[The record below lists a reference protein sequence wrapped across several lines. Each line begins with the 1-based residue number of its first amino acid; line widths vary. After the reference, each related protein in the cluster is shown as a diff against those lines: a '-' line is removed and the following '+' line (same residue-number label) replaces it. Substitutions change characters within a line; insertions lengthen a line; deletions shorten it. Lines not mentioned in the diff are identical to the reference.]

1 MMNQLLRVPHMLLM
15 TPYIVLMPL
24 SAVAAAVDPHPQA
37 VVDIA
42 TLTGA
47 CIIALG
53 GEVAGLFTPSDA
65 MADSLAVASKAV
77 GEKVWR
83 MPMEASY
90 AEQLKSSVADMKN
103 TGAGRAQAGSC
114 LVMWEGLKQ

>member
-1 MMNQLLRVPHMLLM
+1 MRMCV
-15 TPYIVLMPL
+15 
-24 SAVAAAVDPHPQA
+24 QA
-37 VVDIA
+37 IVDIA

-65 MADSLAVASKAV
+65 MAAGLSAASNAA
-77 GEKVWR
+77 GEKLWR

-103 TGAGRAQAGSC
+103 TGEQAAALHCIRGYT
-114 LVMWEGLKQ
+114 MHGDNGM

>member
-1 MMNQLLRVPHMLLM
+1 MLNLLLL
-15 TPYIVLMPL
+15 LPL
-24 SAVAAAVDPHPQA
+24 PLCLQA

-53 GEVAGLFTPSDA
+53 GEVAGLFTPSDD
-65 MADSLAVASKAV
+65 MASALSAASNAA
-77 GEKVWR
+77 GEKLWR

-103 TGAGRAQAGSC
+103 TGGWQRHAYVALLHRQIWIISSAQILGY
-114 LVMWEGLKQ
+114 

>member
-1 MMNQLLRVPHMLLM
+1 MQ
-15 TPYIVLMPL
+15 PL
-24 SAVAAAVDPHPQA
+24 PSHAPPPSPPPQA
-37 VVDIA
+37 IVDIA

-53 GEVAGLFTPSDA
+53 GEVAGLFTPSDD
-65 MADSLAVASKAV
+65 MADALGAASKAV

-103 TGAGRAQAGSC
+103 TGERGGSRGRGAGGGCAGQKLCGRS
-114 LVMWEGLKQ
+114 EEYG

>member
-1 MMNQLLRVPHMLLM
+1 MLPLR
-15 TPYIVLMPL
+15 
-24 SAVAAAVDPHPQA
+24 AQA
-37 VVDIA
+37 IVDIA

-53 GEVAGLFTPSDA
+53 GEVAGLFTPSDD
-65 MADSLAVASKAV
+65 MAASVASAAAAS

-83 MPMEASY
+83 MPMEAAY

-103 TGAGRAQAGSC
+103 TGAAGGC
-114 LVMWEGLKQ
+114 AC

>member
-1 MMNQLLRVPHMLLM
+1 MHHQVVYEHRHAIVRATHVESSLR
-15 TPYIVLMPL
+15 PYKCV
-24 SAVAAAVDPHPQA
+24 QA
-37 VVDIA
+37 IVDIA

-65 MADSLAVASKAV
+65 MAAGLSAASNAA
-77 GEKVWR
+77 GEKLWR
-83 MPMEASY
+83 MPMEPSY

-103 TGAGRAQAGSC
+103 TGEQVLCGC
-114 LVMWEGLKQ
+114 EYTLL

>member
-1 MMNQLLRVPHMLLM
+1 M
-15 TPYIVLMPL
+15 
-24 SAVAAAVDPHPQA
+24 
-37 VVDIA
+37 DIA

-53 GEVAGLFTPSDA
+53 GEVAGMFTPSDA
-65 MADSLAVASKAV
+65 MAAGLCAASNAA
-77 GEKVWR
+77 GEKLWR

-103 TGAGRAQAGSC
+103 TGEAALHFSC
-114 LVMWEGLKQ
+114 QLVMVIMFGNRIKMIIRMVNAELRTFEQCSVSVYRSWMPCS

>member
-1 MMNQLLRVPHMLLM
+1 M
-15 TPYIVLMPL
+15 
-24 SAVAAAVDPHPQA
+24 QA

-53 GEVAGLFTPSDA
+53 GEVAGMFTPSDD
-65 MADSLAVASKAV
+65 MAAALVAASNAA

-103 TGAGRAQAGSC
+103 TGKWAGKLSLTQLAFGR
-114 LVMWEGLKQ
+114 M

>member
-1 MMNQLLRVPHMLLM
+1 L
-15 TPYIVLMPL
+15 
-24 SAVAAAVDPHPQA
+24 QA
-37 VVDIA
+37 IVDIA

-65 MADSLAVASKAV
+65 MAAGLSAASNAA
-77 GEKVWR
+77 GEKLWR
-83 MPMEASY
+83 MPMEPSY

-103 TGAGRAQAGSC
+103 TGAHCIVGLGICAAQHVLG
-114 LVMWEGLKQ
+114 LVCCWSWVRW